1 MQNLTIENFG
11 PIKQAEIEIRSVLV
25 FIGPQASGKS
35 TISKAI
41 YFFKSLR
48 DDLFRYLLDI
58 LNGIEEAPAPP
69 GYSLSQ
75 FGRRARDK
83 FLGIYGPV
91 AHFALMRLYYD
102 YGNGVYVAVVPS
114 NDGLGFT
121 NVWLGGSFGEKFK
134 LLVQDTV
141 TFRQKA
147 EELRRDRFLSSRET
161 LRFEAEQ

>member
-1 MQNLTIENFG
+1 MRKLPPT
-11 PIKQAEIEIRSVLV
+11 
-25 FIGPQASGKS
+25 
-35 TISKAI
+35 
-41 YFFKSLR
+41 
-48 DDLFRYLLDI
+48 
-58 LNGIEEAPAPP
+58 P